1 MITIPERMRGL
12 DKDHRGYPI
21 PFIVYRDDDNK
32 PHFTINDTR
41 KVDYCKTRNV
51 CAVCGTQ
58 LFRAR
63 WFFGGPM
70 SALHDNGAYID
81 PPMHFECMTFAASTC
96 PYISSQKYMK
106 RIDGAT
112 LDPNKATGVLMLT
125 DPTMDPNRP
134 KIFVAVMAVGQ
145 KYTDHGYIV
154 PNRPY
159 RKMQFWRDGKMIQ
172 SFEQATIEKAFEFID
187 RFK

>member
-63 WFFGGPM
+63 WFL
-70 SALHDNGAYID
+70 AD
-81 PPMHFECMTFAASTC
+81 PCRRCMITARTSTRRC
-96 PYISSQKYMK
+96 TSS
-106 RIDGAT
+106 
-112 LDPNKATGVLMLT
+112 V
-125 DPTMDPNRP
+125 
-134 KIFVAVMAVGQ
+134 
-145 KYTDHGYIV
+145 
-154 PNRPY
+154 
-159 RKMQFWRDGKMIQ
+159 
-172 SFEQATIEKAFEFID
+172 
-187 RFK
+187 